1 MLKMICKSEGYI
13 IVAGPVQD
21 NLIVATGF
29 IPFKP
34 QSDKNV
40 EVFGRAVRAP
50 VRMRKTKTICWI

>member
-29 IPFKP
+29 FPFKP
-34 QSDKNV
+34 QSDKKV
-40 EVFGRAVRAP
+40 EGLWEGGQGTS
-50 VRMRKTKTICWI
+50 KNEKD